1 MNSGTHL
8 QSVKFAEA
16 QGEVEAPS
24 RNSSKFTAGSE
35 EAIYQSDELDKLA
48 AVTQRMSESTAK
60 ASKFQAF
67 IIGIA
72 GGTASGKTTVCQMLM
87 QALGDQRAN
96 IGDVNFDE
104 PASFDVGEL
113 VKCLENLRDGK
124 YAHVPVYDFV
134 TSSRSAHQVRT
145 VSPCDV
151 VILEGIL
158 VLHLK
163 ETLELC
169 NMKIFVDTDD
179 DVRLARRI
187 KRDTVERGRDVEGVI
202 RQYTRFV
209 KPSFERYILPSK
221 NNADIII
228 PWRENND
235 VAVDL
240 ITQNIR
246 SKLGMHDLRRIYT
259 NLHVMPATMQT
270 RGMHTK
276 IRSRATPRQEFVFY
290 ADRLIRLVV
299 EQALGYLPFSEAE
312 VTTPVG
318 ESYHGLT
325 FSRKICG
332 VSIIRSGE
340 AMENALRTCCIGV
353 KIGKI
358 LIDRVTTDRTNAVN
372 CQSQNQASAS
382 VTRGSTNSF
391 IANRFCCESGRSLHL
406 LYEKLP
412 FDIGDRHVLLMD
424 PILASGQSCAAAI
437 KVLTELRSDKIIL
450 ITLIAAPEGIQR
462 VCKKF
467 PGVKVITTEI
477 DDGVDGN
484 GTVIPG
490 IGNFGDRYFGTGSA
504 ADEPAW
510 KTQAI
515 VVHGSSP
522 TFRLQASL
530 VAAPP
535 PLVKA
540 RAMSERKLGV
550 GILGA
555 ARNVPFSVLQ
565 PLRQNPD
572 LAARTECLAA

>member
-1 MNSGTHL
+1 MLGRSVALLSFCGLPL
-8 QSVKFAEA
+8 QVLDPCRIWDHKA
-16 QGEVEAPS
+16 Q
-24 RNSSKFTAGSE
+24 
-35 EAIYQSDELDKLA
+35 
-48 AVTQRMSESTAK
+48 
-60 ASKFQAF
+60 
-67 IIGIA
+67 
-72 GGTASGKTTVCQMLM
+72 
-87 QALGDQRAN
+87 AN

-187 KRDTVERGRDVEGVI
+187 KRDTVERGRNVEGVI

-276 IRSRATPRQEFVFY
+276 IRSRATPRQELARGCDLCYFQASPTQPGPCKILDTQVFY

-312 VTTPVG
+312 VTTPAAG
-318 ESYHGLT
+318 QL
-325 FSRKICG
+325 K
-332 VSIIRSGE
+332 VSITIRVRSE
-340 AMENALRTCCIGV
+340 LARSV
-353 KIGKI
+353 
-358 LIDRVTTDRTNAVN
+358 
-372 CQSQNQASAS
+372 AS
-382 VTRGSTNSF
+382 
-391 IANRFCCESGRSLHL
+391 E
-406 LYEKLP
+406 
-412 FDIGDRHVLLMD
+412 
-424 PILASGQSCAAAI
+424 
-437 KVLTELRSDKIIL
+437 
-450 ITLIAAPEGIQR
+450 AAPSPLQLI
-462 VCKKF
+462 
-467 PGVKVITTEI
+467 
-477 DDGVDGN
+477 
-484 GTVIPG
+484 
-490 IGNFGDRYFGTGSA
+490 
-504 ADEPAW
+504 
-510 KTQAI
+510 KT
-515 VVHGSSP
+515 
-522 TFRLQASL
+522 
-530 VAAPP
+530 
-535 PLVKA
+535 
-540 RAMSERKLGV
+540 RKL
-550 GILGA
+550 
-555 ARNVPFSVLQ
+555 
-565 PLRQNPD
+565 
-572 LAARTECLAA
+572 